1 MKAGPFRYE
10 ALLQV
15 FQSKE
20 DLLEQEM
27 ATLER
32 ERRGVGRRIR
42 NLLRAC
48 EQTQETL
55 VSKGRMEDA
64 GTFLRYMEG
73 MMVRIHAS
81 RSEEARLR
89 DRIAEHGEELKK
101 VRTERMRF
109 GKLKEQHLEQVQ
121 RSVKRL
127 EQKVSD
133 EFAQRKQTA

>member
-121 RSVKRL
+121 CSVKRL